1 MLRSTMPL
9 PAPTGFAGRAAG
21 LLAAATAGPA
31 RARLAWHR
39 RRRLARMR
47 DLDDYMLDDIG
58 ITRDELEWALGLPFE
73 ANAALDLE
81 RRARARRGRERR
93 R

>member
-1 MLRSTMPL
+1 MLRSTIPL
-9 PAPTGFAGRAAG
+9 SAPAGFAGCAAG
-21 LLAAATAGPA
+21 LLAAATAGLA
-31 RARLAWHR
+31 RVRLAWNR

-47 DLDDYMLDDIG
+47 DLDDRVLDDIG

-81 RRARARRGRERR
+81 RRARARRGRRR
-93 R
+93 